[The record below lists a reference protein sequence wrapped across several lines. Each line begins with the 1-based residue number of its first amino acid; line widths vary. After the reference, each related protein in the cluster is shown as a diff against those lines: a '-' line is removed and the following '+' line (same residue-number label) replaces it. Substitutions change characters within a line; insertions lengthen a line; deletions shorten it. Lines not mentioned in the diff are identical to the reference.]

1 MKSINFKL
9 TLIGLGYLV
18 LTFWMYYTTQER
30 ANIIIDQMIEE
41 RETLSTQ
48 IKLCETISS
57 IKYPDK
63 IKYFHGSEKSNISID
78 YWKLKSDI
86 KELIKSYGSQNSHSM
101 LILDVYDIYK
111 DQITNEVFLG
121 IPMDIRIKCQ
131 ADIFQIND
139 SITKIYYHHDKFRLS
154 YMNPIKITYQYFKLD
169 RNDAKIDTT
178 SVERII
184 HFD

>member
-41 RETLSTQ
+41 RVTLSTQ

-57 IKYPDK
+57 IKYPDGS
-63 IKYFHGSEKSNISID
+63 KYFHDSEKLNVSID
-78 YWKLKSDI
+78 YWNLKSDLNKLLDYHGTQI
-86 KELIKSYGSQNSHSM
+86 NHNM
-101 LILDVYDIYK
+101 MILVEYFLYK